1 MARHKSIVVAL
12 LATFVVL
19 VTGHLSAR
27 AQTADQLLDALER
40 TYNQHTGLR
49 ADFTQT
55 MSSAYSDFSESFSG
69 TLLLKGNRYRVE
81 TERQTLVTDGDITW
95 IYNAD
100 ENQVLINQNSDSDDA
115 LSVDHLFSGYAARFD
130 VSRVDAESV
139 GGRRHHVLHLNP
151 KDPASFF
158 AAVTVWMRADDNVIS
173 RIRIVD
179 QNETTMLFD
188 LNNVD
193 LNARVDEQAFTFSP
207 PQGVEVIDL
216 RL

>member
-1 MARHKSIVVAL
+1 MGRYTSRIASLIVTFTVLATGHIAAQAQSADAL
-12 LATFVVL
+12 LEA
-19 VTGHLSAR
+19 LS
-27 AQTADQLLDALER
+27 R
-40 TYNQHTGLR
+40 TYNEHTGLR
-49 ADFTQT
+49 AEFTQT
-55 MSSAYSDFSESFSG
+55 MSSAYSDFTESFSG

-81 TERQTLVTDGDITW
+81 TERQTLVTDGNITW

-100 ENQVLINQNSDSDDA
+100 ENQVLINQNADSEDA
-115 LSVDHLFSGYAARFD
+115 LSVDQLFSGYAARFD
-130 VSRVDAESV
+130 AGRVETESL

-151 KDPASFF
+151 KDSASFF

-179 QNETTMLFD
+179 QNDTTMLFE
-188 LNNVD
+188 LRNVD